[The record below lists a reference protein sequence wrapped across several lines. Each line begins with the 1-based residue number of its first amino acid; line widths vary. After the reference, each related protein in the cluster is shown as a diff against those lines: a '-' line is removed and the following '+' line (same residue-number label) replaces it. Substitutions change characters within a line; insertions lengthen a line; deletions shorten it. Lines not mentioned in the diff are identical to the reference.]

1 MGMKLDKRKVMAYY
15 DGSSF
20 GLTLKSK
27 VARQEK
33 PLVKGAWFDVA
44 LIVSQPILMS
54 ILVGIF
60 RPGRS

>member
-1 MGMKLDKRKVMAYY
+1 MAYY